1 VRYYNKGNVLKNNIK
16 LSDIHDVP
24 QNDLEETPEHHNK
37 KDDETESQQG
47 LLVEVMKIQLEQEKE
62 KVLSYEK
69 KIQYLLADFD
79 NLKKRS
85 EIDIQNR
92 VNSIT
97 DGIIL
102 KFLGIYDDFIRARD
116 ALSKQDANTEGLDA
130 ILKNLDAFLVE
141 FGMRPIDT
149 IGEIFD
155 PKLHEAISIKE
166 DPTLA
171 DNTITVEF
179 RKGYI
184 LKDRVIRPSLVE
196 ISKRNIKEMNANG

>member
-1 VRYYNKGNVLKNNIK
+1 M
-16 LSDIHDVP
+16 SDIHDTS
-24 QNDLEETPEHHNK
+24 QNDLIETQDHHN
-37 KDDETESQQG
+37 DNDAEIESEPR
-47 LLVEVMKIQLEQEKE
+47 LVETLKIQLEQEKD
-62 KVLSYEK
+62 KVSSSEK
-69 KIQYLLADFD
+69 KIQYLLSDFE

-116 ALSKQDANTEGLDA
+116 ALSKQDTNTNGLDA
-130 ILKNLDAFLVE
+130 ILKNMDTFLIE
-141 FGMRPIDT
+141 FGVKPIEA

-155 PKLHEAISIKE
+155 PKLHEAISVKE
-166 DPTLA
+166 DSTLD
-171 DNTITVEF
+171 DNTITTEL

-196 ISKRNIKEMNANG
+196 ISKRDIKEMNANG

>member
-1 VRYYNKGNVLKNNIK
+1 MISE
-16 LSDIHDVP
+16 LSDIPGVP
-24 QNDLEETPEHHNK
+24 QNDIEEGQEYHNTR
-37 KDDETESQQG
+37 DDEIESEKG
-47 LLVEVMKIQLEQEKE
+47 FVDTMKIQLEQEGE
-62 KVLSYEK
+62 KVSSYEK
-69 KIQYLLADFD
+69 KIQYLIADFE

-102 KFLGIYDDFIRARD
+102 KFLGIYDDFVRARN
-116 ALSKQDANTEGLDA
+116 ALSKQNVNTEGLDA
-130 ILKNLDAFLVE
+130 ILKNMDVFLVE
-141 FGMRPIDT
+141 FGVRPIEAV
-149 IGEIFD
+149 GEIFD

-166 DPTLA
+166 DPTLD
-171 DNTITVEF
+171 DNTITAEL

-196 ISKRNIKEMNANG
+196 ISKRTIKEMNVDG

>member
-1 VRYYNKGNVLKNNIK
+1 
-16 LSDIHDVP
+16 LSDTHDVS
-24 QNDLEETPEHHNK
+24 QNDLEETQEHHHK
-37 KDDETESQQG
+37 RYDEMESNPE
-47 LLVEVMKIQLEQEKE
+47 LVETLKIQLEQEKD
-62 KVLSYEK
+62 KVSSYEK
-69 KIQYLLADFD
+69 KIQYLLADFE

-102 KFLGIYDDFIRARD
+102 KFLGISDDFLRARD
-116 ALSKQDANTEGLDA
+116 ALSKQDANIEGLDA
-130 ILKNLDAFLVE
+130 ILKNMDIFLVE
-141 FGMRPIDT
+141 FGVRPIDAV
-149 IGEIFD
+149 GEIFD

-166 DPTLA
+166 DPALD
-171 DNTITVEF
+171 DNTITAEL

-196 ISKRNIKEMNANG
+196 ISKRNIKEMNVNG

>member
-1 VRYYNKGNVLKNNIK
+1 M
-16 LSDIHDVP
+16 SDIHDTS
-24 QNDLEETPEHHNK
+24 QNDLIETQDDHNNN
-37 KDDETESQQG
+37 DVEIESEPR
-47 LLVEVMKIQLEQEKE
+47 LVETLKIQLEQEKD
-62 KVLSYEK
+62 KVSSYEK
-69 KIQYLLADFD
+69 KIQYLLSDFE

-116 ALSKQDANTEGLDA
+116 VLSKQDTNTNGLDA
-130 ILKNLDAFLVE
+130 ILKNMDIFLIE
-141 FGMRPIDT
+141 FGVKPIDA

-155 PKLHEAISIKE
+155 PKLHEAISVRE
-166 DPTLA
+166 DSTLD
-171 DNTITVEF
+171 DNTITTEL

-196 ISKRNIKEMNANG
+196 ISKRDIKEMNANG